1 MKTIHFTSASVGLF
15 LTLFLCGF
23 LNLPGSAS
31 FVSDPYSDSCVFD
44 GDQVEEALIQPEMS
58 SEGMFCV
65 TIDPDNRVMIGEY
78 IRDTYPDIWP
88 LLSKENQDYYNSVR
102 AVWPCGEDEPMLPNE
117 VIRLLWLTQEA
128 RTVSP
133 ALHDKESQVSGFLPP
148 LKPVLPAIGRSLPID
163 GSGLDA
169 MFDARTPDVIN
180 GPEIP
185 RMRVI
190 GTPAI
195 SSFCFQEVQSGASL
209 GAMFD
214 GRTSGVTTLPK
225 LTRPF

>member
-1 MKTIHFTSASVGLF
+1 MKDNRYRPALSSMYFIMLIVGILV
-15 LTLFLCGF
+15 
-23 LNLPGSAS
+23 LPGSAS
-31 FVSDPYSDSCVFD
+31 LVSDPYSDSCVFD
-44 GDQVEEALIQPEMS
+44 GDQVEEALIQPELS

-88 LLSKENQDYYNSVR
+88 LLSKENQDYYNSVA

-117 VIRLLWLTQEA
+117 VIRLLWLMQEA

-133 ALHDKESQVSGFLPP
+133 ALHDKESQLTGFSIP
-148 LKPVLPAIGRSLPID
+148 LKPVLPAIGHSLPID
-163 GSGLDA
+163 SSSPGSI
-169 MFDARTPDVIN
+169 FDVRTPDVIN
-180 GPEIP
+180 DPEIT

-190 GTPAI
+190 STPAI
-195 SSFCFQEVQSGASL
+195 SSFRFQEVQSGASL
-209 GAMFD
+209 TAVFD
-214 GRTSGVTTLPK
+214 ARTPGTTLPK